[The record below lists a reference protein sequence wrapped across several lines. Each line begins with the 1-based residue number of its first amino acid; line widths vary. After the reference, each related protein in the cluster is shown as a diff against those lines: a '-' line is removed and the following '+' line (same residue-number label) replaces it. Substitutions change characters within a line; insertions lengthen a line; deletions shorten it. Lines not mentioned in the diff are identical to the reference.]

1 MIIKKYIMKS
11 EYSKIICMLV
21 IAQCLP
27 DFILYNI
34 VIVYGQ
40 NINNNV
46 FDSNTN

>member
-1 MIIKKYIMKS
+1 MKS

-21 IAQCLP
+21 IVSMFARLYP
-27 DFILYNI
+27 YNI

-46 FDSNTN
+46 FDSNSN